1 MRPLISVIVPVYNVE
16 AYLCFCLDSVLS
28 QTLQDFEV
36 ICIDDASS
44 DSSYKILS
52 EYAHK
57 DSRIHVL
64 RNGQNK
70 GLSYTR
76 NVGLDAAKGTYI
88 YFLDS
93 DDTIVPEC
101 LEKACHAAEENAADF
116 VMFGAKLLQ
125 DGRQRTYVSFTQQ
138 ICDKVW
144 NGRELFTVLQNSPA
158 GIFSCVQFKL
168 WRSAFLLQFGLRFYE
183 EIYYEDLLFNFSTMM
198 YAKKIVCIPDLLYH
212 YCRRCNSIIMQ
223 KKDFKHIYS
232 YLISIDEIKNIFFR
246 TENTFFPEE
255 RKAFFDYIVILCQ
268 HAMSMMSSFGLE
280 KLPDDSNLFDSSKR
294 NLYLFL
300 RAMAS
305 CKCGETFCLDEL
317 NRLRSFEHILVYG
330 AGKVA
335 RRIIPELLKNGMENL
350 DVVVTSKGGGEDAL
364 YGFPIKE
371 IGSMQY
377 PKENCVV
384 LVAVGASLT
393 QEVME
398 GARKFG
404 YENVLVP

>member
-76 NVGLDAAKGTYI
+76 NVGLDAATGTYI
-88 YFLDS
+88 YFLDA

-116 VMFGAKLLQ
+116 VMFGSEILQ
-125 DGRQRTYVSFTQQ
+125 DGKKSVYVSYSQTV
-138 ICDKVW
+138 CDKIW
-144 NGRELFTVLQNSPA
+144 SGRELFVFLQDNYTVN
-158 GIFSCVQFKL
+158 SCVPFKL
-168 WRSAFLLQFGLRFYE
+168 WRAYFLSKFRLRFYKG
-183 EIYYEDLLFNFSTMM
+183 IYYEDTLFNFSALMH
-198 YAKKIVCIPDLLYH
+198 AERVVCIPDMLYL
-212 YCRRCNSIIMQ
+212 YNRRCESIITG
-223 KKDFKHIYS
+223 KKSFKDIYS
-232 YLISIDEIKNIFFR
+232 YIICIDETVKLFSKNI
-246 TENTFFPEE
+246 NMLSPAK
-255 RKAFFDYIVILCQ
+255 RKAFFDYIAVQCQ
-268 HAMSMMSSFGLE
+268 YTMSLMSMVGLE
-280 KLPDDSNLFDSSKR
+280 KLPDDSEMFDFSKR

-350 DVVVTSKGGGEDAL
+350 DVVVTSKGRGEDAL

-398 GARKFG
+398 GARKLG

>member
-294 NLYLFL
+294 DLFFFL

-305 CKCGETFCLDEL
+305 RKFGGSFSQGEVDYLKCFKY
-317 NRLRSFEHILVYG
+317 IIVYG
-330 AGKVA
+330 AGKKAKKVL
-335 RRIIPELLKNGMENL
+335 PELLKNDIENF
-350 DVVVTSKGGGEDAL
+350 DIVVTSKNGCQETL

-371 IGSMQY
+371 IGSIDY
-377 PKENCVV
+377 PKEKCVV
-384 LVAVGASLT
+384 IVAVGTKLE
-393 QEVME
+393 QEIQENV
-398 GARKFG
+398 KKLG
-404 YENVLVP
+404 YENVLSF